1 MFVLYNYCTHALAE
15 RAGYL
20 FKKYKKNGVVF
31 SLPNTSKH
39 QRKPV
44 FRIFN
49 FSSRHKYQPVNL
61 GVFMIRE
68 TVSFKLHTFPFS
80 HDR

>member
-1 MFVLYNYCTHALAE
+1 MHLRDLQA
-15 RAGYL
+15 YL
-20 FKKYKKNGVVF
+20 FKEYEEKNGVVF
-31 SLPNTSKH
+31 SLPANTSKH
-39 QRKPV
+39 RRKPV

-68 TVSFKLHTFPFS
+68 TVSFKLHTLPFS